1 VRGLFLCASDI
12 FAAVASSSD
21 TLVIVGLGNPGPK
34 HAADRHNVG
43 FWFVDQLAG
52 QFGGRFSTESRLQG
66 EECRGTVQGR
76 NVRLIKPGTF
86 MNRSGQCVRKVLD
99 YYNLPVSQLLVVHD
113 ELDLA
118 PGVAR
123 LKSGGGH
130 GGHNGLRDIVAT
142 CGADFL
148 RLRLGIGHPGHK
160 DLVTDYVLHAP
171 GKAERAQILDAMAE
185 SLNAVEVLAA
195 SSLEKAMQRLHT
207 STPRTD
213 ATGEFGPA
221 G

>member
-1 VRGLFLCASDI
+1 
-12 FAAVASSSD
+12 
-21 TLVIVGLGNPGPK
+21 
-34 HAADRHNVG
+34 
-43 FWFVDQLAG
+43 
-52 QFGGRFSTESRLQG
+52 
-66 EECRGTVQGR
+66 
-76 NVRLIKPGTF
+76 

-99 YYNLPVSQLLVVHD
+99 YYGLAVEQLLVVHD
-113 ELDLA
+113 ELDLP

-123 LKSGGGH
+123 LKKGGGH

-142 CGADFL
+142 CGPDFL

-171 GKAERAQILDAMAE
+171 GKAERAQILDAMEAAI
-185 SLNAVEVLAA
+185 SAVEVLARPTGG
-195 SSLEKAMQRLHT
+195 LEKAMQQLH
-207 STPRTD
+207 SATPRTD

>member
-1 VRGLFLCASDI
+1 LRGLFLWGGAI
-12 FAAVASSSD
+12 VAPVSSSAD

-34 HAADRHNVG
+34 HAGDRHNVG
-43 FWFVDQLAG
+43 FWLADQLAAHI
-52 QFGGRFSTESRLQG
+52 GGRFSTEARFQG
-66 EECRGTVQGR
+66 DECRGLVNGR
-76 NVRLIKPGTF
+76 NVRLIKPSTF
-86 MNRSGQCVRKVLD
+86 MNRSGQSVRKVLD
-99 YYNLPVSQLLVVHD
+99 YYGLAVEQLLVVHD
-113 ELDLA
+113 ELDLP

-123 LKSGGGH
+123 LKKGGGH

-142 CGADFL
+142 CGPDFL

-171 GKAERAQILDAMAE
+171 GKAERNQILDAME
-185 SLNAVEVLAA
+185 SSISAIEVLAA
-195 SSLEKAMQRLHT
+195 GGLEKAMQQLHST
-207 STPRTD
+207 TPRTD

>member
-1 VRGLFLCASDI
+1 MPP
-12 FAAVASSSD
+12 VASASD

-43 FWFVDQLAG
+43 FWFVDQLAAHL
-52 QFGGRFSTESRLQG
+52 GGRFASEARFEA
-66 EECRGTVQGR
+66 EECRVTMSGR
-76 NVRLIKPGTF
+76 TVRLVKPATF
-86 MNRSGQCVRKVLD
+86 MNRSGRSARKVLD
-99 YYNLPVSQLLVVHD
+99 YYAVPPEQLLVVHD
-113 ELDLA
+113 ELDLS
-118 PGVAR
+118 PGTAR
-123 LKSGGGH
+123 LKKGGGH

-185 SLNAVEVLAA
+185 ALPAVEILAA
-195 SSLEKAMQRLHT
+195 SGLEKAMQRLHT